1 MTQPLTHSPGTPLS
15 PPVPPT
21 SPVRQAG
28 AEFMMPLTNAD
39 TLELV
44 GVEEGELHELCGACT
59 AFIRHVLDT
68 VEDRPQLL
76 GLPTAC

>member
-1 MTQPLTHSPGTPLS
+1 
-15 PPVPPT
+15 
-21 SPVRQAG
+21 
-28 AEFMMPLTNAD
+28 MPLTNAD